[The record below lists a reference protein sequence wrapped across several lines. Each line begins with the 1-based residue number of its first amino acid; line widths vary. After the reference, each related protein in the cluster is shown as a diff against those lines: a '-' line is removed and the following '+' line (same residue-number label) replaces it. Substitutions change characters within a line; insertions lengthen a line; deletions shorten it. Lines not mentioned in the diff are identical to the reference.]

1 MIYTTSLSFP
11 NIFSTISGKTMLDT
25 TFEAINK
32 RLLLLV
38 QSAYLELFGDP
49 DFGCGIYEITFDY
62 ATDITFDLLKKMISE
77 SIEKYEPSIYVSTD
91 MINVSINNK
100 NNHIEI
106 TINYIVRD
114 SDMSGSATMNMDLGV
129 SE

>member
-11 NIFSTISGKTMLDT
+11 NMFSTISGKTMLDT
-25 TFEAINK
+25 TFEAINT
-32 RLLLLV
+32 RLSLLI

-49 DFGCGIYEITFDY
+49 NFGCGIYEITFDY
-62 ATDITFDLLKKMISE
+62 AVDATFDLLKKMISE
-77 SIEKYEPSIYVSTD
+77 SIEKYEPSVYVSMD
-91 MINVSINNK
+91 MIDVSVNK
-100 NNHIEI
+100 ESNHIEI

-114 SDMSGSATMNMDLGV
+114 SDMQGQTTMNMNLGV